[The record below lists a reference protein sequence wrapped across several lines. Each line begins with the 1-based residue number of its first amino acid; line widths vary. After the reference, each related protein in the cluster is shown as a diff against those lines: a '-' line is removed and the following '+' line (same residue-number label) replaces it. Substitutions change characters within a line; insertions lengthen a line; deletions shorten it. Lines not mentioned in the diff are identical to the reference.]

1 MVGVENKSTGVPDGQ
16 FTALIAEEGES
27 IWEDIMDG
35 RGYSEFTKEE
45 SQGEALEWFAGK
57 NSIPAP
63 DDPEFELYK
72 RQYDVMLD
80 YLSTRALQD
89 NAASEGIE
97 LLTETVKPKV
107 VNGQEVITQKEFNKQ
122 WNSLKTGEKLTG
134 PNGVEYI
141 KK

>member
-1 MVGVENKSTGVPDGQ
+1 MDG
-16 FTALIAEEGES
+16 
-27 IWEDIMDG
+27 G

-63 DDPEFELYK
+63 GDPEFELYK

-97 LLTETVKPKV
+97 LLTEDPKLKDD
-107 VNGQEVITQKEFNKQ
+107 NENEGQSDGSGPRAMNQPETQAEFNKQ
-122 WNSLKTGEKLTG
+122 WNSLKPGEKLTG

>member
-1 MVGVENKSTGVPDGQ
+1 MV
-16 FTALIAEEGES
+16 
-27 IWEDIMDG
+27 
-35 RGYSEFTKEE
+35 
-45 SQGEALEWFAGK
+45 
-57 NSIPAP
+57 
-63 DDPEFELYK
+63 
-72 RQYDVMLD
+72 D

-107 VNGQEVITQKEFNKQ
+107 VNGEEMITQKEFNKQ
-122 WNSLKTGEKLTG
+122 WNSLKSGEKLTG